1 MKTMNRRTFLKTT
14 AVTAAMTSPLL
25 ASNIDNNEDYKAIV
39 CVLLEGGAD
48 TLSMLVP
55 KYQVEA
61 HGKHQ
66 ALRGEVTPSIASLR
80 SIAGSRY
87 GLHPQMPKMQS
98 MFNYRDLAVVSN
110 VGALVQP
117 VSKKELETNTNKAE
131 LPLGLFS
138 QMGQQNHWMMAGHE
152 DKGWAGAVAN
162 ALAQEHTNVSVGGVN
177 LMQHSDVYDTFMAFD
192 EVEQRSIEEQL
203 EKVATLIASRKET
216 NFPKR
221 QIYFVR
227 HQGWNTQH
235 KPLDEMK
242 QNDEKMVAQLDTVLD
257 KFATSL
263 TQLKLDE
270 KVTTFTMFDSSRI
283 TSADEHGLNHGWGG
297 HTFVMGGAVKAG
309 IHGTMP
315 NIEPNSKD
323 VLPNTALIPTT
334 STDQYLATMVN
345 WLCDGKIDLHK
356 VFPNL
361 KNFEH
366 KTLNF
371 MV

>member
-1 MKTMNRRTFLKTT
+1 MFLKTT
-14 AVTAAMTSPLL
+14 AVTAAMTSPML
-25 ASNIDNNEDYKAIV
+25 ASAIQENEDYKAIV

-48 TLSMLVP
+48 TLSMVVP

-61 HGKHQ
+61 HGKHRE
-66 ALRGEVTPSIASLR
+66 ARGEVTPSIASLR
-80 SIAGSRY
+80 SLAGSRY
-87 GLHPQMPKMQS
+87 GLHPKMPKMQR
-98 MFNYRDLAVVSN
+98 MFNYRELAVVAN

-117 VSKKELETNTNKAE
+117 VSKKELETNTNQTK
-131 LPLGLFS
+131 LPAGLFTKKGES
-138 QMGQQNHWMMAGHE
+138 HWMRAGHE
-152 DKGWAGAVAN
+152 GKGWAGAVAEV
-162 ALAQEHTNVSVGGVN
+162 LAQEGTNVSVAGVN
-177 LMQHSDVYDTFMAFD
+177 LMQQSDAYETYMAFD
-192 EVEQRSIEEQL
+192 AVEPKGLEEQL
-203 EKVATLIASRKET
+203 EKVAMLMASRKET
-216 NFPKR
+216 NSPKR

-227 HQGWNTQH
+227 HQGWDTQH

-242 QNDEKMVAQLDTVLD
+242 QNDEKMVAELDTALD
-257 KFATSL
+257 TFATKL
-263 TQLKLDE
+263 TQLKLDK
-270 KVTTFTMFDSSRI
+270 KVTTFTMFDANRI

-297 HTFVMGGAVKAG
+297 HAFVMGGAVKAG

-315 NIEPNSKD
+315 NIAPNSKD

-366 KTLNF
+366 KTVSF
-371 MV
+371 MA